1 MTRAH
6 KSVRCYIKAQH
17 LQNPS
22 HHHKRAK
29 QEAWDA
35 QKLQVQKLKAVKWQ
49 WAGYSSR
56 ACICKSERSEGITS
70 TASSS
75 YSIAVLRNKLFLFL
89 PFSLPSLFIIFINV
103 MIQCLASPTLSLS
116 AFTGAMS
123 REGHCGHHENSI
135 VLITAMIDRLCY
147 KMSGERGWDIGKAEL
162 RNREKT
168 VHRRMEVW
176 HMNAEQ
182 MRWSKTKEKGEVT
195 EGKIK

>member
-1 MTRAH
+1 MLHQSSTLAEPITPSQESQAGSLRCPETSSSEAESSKMT
-6 KSVRCYIKAQH
+6 VGG
-17 LQNPS
+17 
-22 HHHKRAK
+22 
-29 QEAWDA
+29 
-35 QKLQVQKLKAVKWQ
+35 
-49 WAGYSSR
+49 GYSSR
-56 ACICKSERSEGITS
+56 ACICKSERFEGITS

-162 RNREKT
+162 RNRERT